1 LEHPGFSFPN
11 GTYDERDF
19 EKYGGYRFVK
29 KPAFRLLLTGNEK
42 ENNVRV
48 LE

>member
-1 LEHPGFSFPN
+1 LEHPEFSFPN

-19 EKYGGYRFVK
+19 EKYGGYCFVE
-29 KPAFRLLLTGNEK
+29 KPAFRLLLTGNENA
-42 ENNVRV
+42 NNVRA